1 MVRSFDMPSIAKASP
16 PKVVIVGGGIGG
28 LTAALALL
36 QRGIDVEVYEQSAVL
51 KEVGAGVQLGSNG
64 TRVLYALGLQDALSR
79 VQVVPSAREI
89 RHWRT
94 GETWNWFDLG
104 AATAKRYGT
113 PHVMLHRG
121 DLLGILAEAVQGKKP
136 NAIALDRKCIAV
148 SQTADR
154 AEVRFADG
162 HVATADFV
170 IGADGIH
177 SKVRASLFGA
187 GRAEFTGCVAW
198 RGLVPMDR
206 LPPHLARLV
215 GTNWLGPRGHVLH
228 YPVRRG
234 EIMNFIGIVER
245 DDWQVESWTVEGSK
259 GELGNDFRGWHP
271 DVHVLIDGL
280 DTPYKWALMVRD
292 AMERWTEG
300 RISLLGDACH
310 PTLPFLG
317 QGAVMAIED
326 AYVVAACVA
335 KYAKEP
341 MAALSRYQDI
351 RRERTAAVVRKAHEN
366 RREAFSPALADEAAV
381 ATSVAREW
389 QQVRV
394 RERLD
399 WLYAYDA
406 TAVEV

>member
-1 MVRSFDMPSIAKASP
+1 MKSVASP
-16 PKVVIVGGGIGG
+16 PSPKVIIVGAGIGG

-36 QRGIDVEVYEQSAVL
+36 QRGINVDVYEQSAIL
-51 KEVGAGVQLGSNG
+51 REVGAGVQLGSNG

-104 AATAKRYGT
+104 AASAKRYGT

-121 DLLGILAEAVQGKKP
+121 DLHGMLAEAVLRLKA
-136 NAIALDRKCIAV
+136 NAILLGRKCVAV
-148 SQTADR
+148 SQTEDH

-162 HVATADFV
+162 HVATSTFI

-177 SKVRASLFGA
+177 SQVRAFLFGA
-187 GRAEFTGCVAW
+187 GPAEFTGCVAW
-198 RGLVPMDR
+198 RGLVPMDQ
-206 LPPHLARLV
+206 LPLHLARLV

-234 EIMNFIGIVER
+234 ELMNFIGIVER
-245 DDWQVESWTVEGSK
+245 DDWQVESWTVEGTK
-259 GELGNDFRGWHP
+259 GELANDFRGWHQ
-271 DVHVLIDGL
+271 DVHTLIGSL
-280 DTPYKWALMVRD
+280 DTPYKWALMVRGP
-292 AMERWTEG
+292 MERWTQG
-300 RISLLGDACH
+300 RITLLGDACH

-326 AYVVAACVA
+326 AYVVAACLS
-335 KYAKEP
+335 KYGKEP
-341 MAALSRYQDI
+341 MAALVRYQDI
-351 RRERTAAVVRKAHEN
+351 RRDRTTAVVRKAHEN
-366 RREAFSPALADEAAV
+366 RKHAFSPALADDDAV
-381 ATSVAREW
+381 GISVAREW
-389 QQVRV
+389 QQERV

-406 TAVEV
+406 TAVEI